1 MLSINVFLLPA
12 WVYNVQV
19 EELSQRRVDDILKRG
34 AGCHGNHMMR
44 QTGLFKGIQL
54 LLVFL
59 SAPVQEKRQR
69 RRKKEARWGEKCSV
83 L

>member
-19 EELSQRRVDDILKRG
+19 EELSQKRVDDILKRG

-44 QTGLFKGIQL
+44 QAGLFKGIQL

-69 RRKKEARWGEKCSV
+69 RRKKGGTMGGKFSI